1 MYIARASVF
10 DMEYYIHSYL
20 PTCGWTCMLAGTL
33 ILICYVVE
41 NGNSAENT
49 VLLVLLSI
57 DYK

>member
-1 MYIARASVF
+1 
-10 DMEYYIHSYL
+10 
-20 PTCGWTCMLAGTL
+20 MLAGTL

-49 VLLVLLSI
+49 ILLVLFSI